1 MFKCSSCT
9 RMCDIMLD
17 GCHEL
22 MNLDEICDKCMY
34 GEWKD
39 GELRQCKATL
49 QEDANQCGCSGG
61 CWWCLDVEARS
72 FR

>member
-1 MFKCSSCT
+1 MFKCSSCN
-9 RMCDIMLD
+9 RNCDIMQD

-39 GELRQCKATL
+39 GELRQCKAAL
-49 QEDANQCGCSGG
+49 QEANECGCVGG
-61 CWWCLDVEARS
+61 CWWCLEVEARS